1 MATDRDTIRDDADDS
16 VQQTT
21 NAATP
26 GDLPITSVSPA
37 GWWLRAVQVRFRFV
51 LIVLVAAGFV
61 SQWQKVQ
68 SLWERWQWKLS
79 GATPAD
85 AVAGGHEYFCPMD
98 PGVLSSWPA
107 ICPICSMDL
116 VPRRK
121 MEAQLLPEGVVARM
135 QFTPYRI
142 QLAGIQTSV
151 VEPRELN
158 YDFRFT
164 GTLRLLTNADGQHI
178 ENPGLEASLNAV
190 DARFFSQPRTGS
202 LMLREDS
209 GTVVPATAQIT
220 PNVSQ
225 SISMPRSS
233 ASGSLPRLRITPDDA
248 HSIPPGSIVIA
259 TVSIPATELMP
270 STPVPVSAEI
280 QRVVGVNPPS
290 AILAVPESAVIDRGS
305 EKLVFVES
313 MPGMF
318 DGIAVTVGRRCG
330 GFYPVLSGLTS
341 GQRVATAGAFL
352 IDAETRLNPSLAASY
367 FGAGQSAKSAT
378 ADDRQTS
385 TVPKLPSPKK
395 SVPPVRLSPEDQSL
409 ADQQRICPVTE
420 LPLDSMGGP
429 LPVMVAGR
437 KVFICCAGC
446 EARLL
451 GDPEKYLARLA
462 ADP

>member
-1 MATDRDTIRDDADDS
+1 MATDRDAIRDDADVS
-16 VQQTT
+16 AQHTT
-21 NAATP
+21 DAAAP
-26 GDLPITSVSPA
+26 GDSSISSISAT

-61 SQWQKVQ
+61 SQWQMLQ
-68 SLWERWQWKLS
+68 SLWERWQWTLS
-79 GATPAD
+79 GAAPAD
-85 AVAGGHEYFCPMD
+85 ALAGGHEYFCPMD

-142 QLAGIQTSV
+142 QLAGIRTSV

-158 YDFRFT
+158 YEFRFT
-164 GTLRLLTNADGQHI
+164 GTLRSLTDSAGQPL
-178 ENPGLEASLNAV
+178 ETSGFDVGLSAA
-190 DARFFSQPRTGS
+190 DARFFTQPRTAS
-202 LMLREDS
+202 LMPREASDS
-209 GTVVPATAQIT
+209 VVPATAQLAI
-220 PNVSQ
+220 Q
-225 SISMPRSS
+225 DSS
-233 ASGSLPRLRITPDDA
+233 STSTATLPRLQITPDDTSA
-248 HSIPPGSIVIA
+248 FPLGSILIA
-259 TVSIPATELMP
+259 TVSIPAEELMP
-270 STPVPVSAEI
+270 AAPVPETAEL
-280 QRVVGVNPPS
+280 RRAVGVNPPS
-290 AILAVPESAVIDRGS
+290 PLLAVPESAIVDRGS

-318 DGIAVTVGRRCG
+318 DGIAVSVGRRCG
-330 GFYPVLSGLTS
+330 GYYPVLSGLTS

-367 FGAGQSAKSAT
+367 FGAGPTSTSA
-378 ADDRQTS
+378 ADGQTS
-385 TVPKLPSPKK
+385 TASKLPSPNK
-395 SVPPVRLSPEDQSL
+395 SVPTAKLTTEDQSL
-409 ADQQRICPVTE
+409 ADHQRICPVTE

-451 GDPEKYLARLA
+451 ADPEKYLARLA

>member
-1 MATDRDTIRDDADDS
+1 MATDSERIRDDEVHSRPQPLD
-16 VQQTT
+16 
-21 NAATP
+21 AATP
-26 GDLPITSVSPA
+26 GDSSIPA
-37 GWWLRAVQVRFRFV
+37 ISATGWWLRVIQVRFRFV

-61 SQWQKVQ
+61 SQWQKVE

-79 GATPAD
+79 GTTPAD
-85 AVAGGHEYFCPMD
+85 ALAGGHEYFCPMD

-135 QFTPYRI
+135 QFTPFRI

-151 VEPRELN
+151 IEPRELN

-164 GTLRLLTNADGQHI
+164 GTLRSLTDSA
-178 ENPGLEASLNAV
+178 GLPREMSGFEAALSAA
-190 DARFFSQPRTGS
+190 DARFFSHPRTAS
-202 LMLREDS
+202 LMLLEAS
-209 GTVVPATAQIT
+209 GSVVTATAQIT
-220 PNVSQ
+220 PDAPPSLNV
-225 SISMPRSS
+225 PRSS
-233 ASGSLPRLRITPDDA
+233 ASGSLPHLRITPDDA
-248 HSIPPGSIVIA
+248 NSFPPGSIVIA
-259 TVSIPATELMP
+259 TVSISATELIR
-270 STPVPVSAEI
+270 STPVPESAEI
-280 QRVVGVNPPS
+280 QRAMGVHPPG
-290 AILAVPESAVIDRGS
+290 AFLAVPESAVIDRGS

-318 DGIAVTVGRRCG
+318 DGIAVSVGRRCG
-330 GFYPVLSGLTS
+330 GYYPVLSGLKS

-367 FGAGQSAKSAT
+367 FGAGQTDKSVT
-378 ADDRQTS
+378 TGDRQTS
-385 TVPKLPSPKK
+385 TAPQRPSPNK
-395 SVPPVRLSPEDQSL
+395 SSPPARLSPEDQAL
-409 ADQQRICPVTE
+409 ADHQRICPVTE

-437 KVFICCAGC
+437 KIFICCAGC
-446 EARLL
+446 ESRLL
-451 GDPEKYLARLA
+451 GDPDKYLARLA

>member
-1 MATDRDTIRDDADDS
+1 MATDRDPIRSDAALS
-16 VQQTT
+16 AQRSA
-21 NAATP
+21 NAAASEDA
-26 GDLPITSVSPA
+26 GALSVNTA

-68 SLWERWQWKLS
+68 SLWEHLQWKLS

-85 AVAGGHEYFCPMD
+85 AIAGGHEYFCPMD

-142 QLAGIQTSV
+142 QLAGIRTSV
-151 VEPRELN
+151 VETREL
-158 YDFRFT
+158 DHEFRFT
-164 GTLRLLTNADGQHI
+164 GTLRSLMNAAGHKAAIRGFEVGVSAADA
-178 ENPGLEASLNAV
+178 GLF
-190 DARFFSQPRTGS
+190 DQPRTAS
-202 LMLREDS
+202 LTLREDS
-209 GTVVPATAQIT
+209 GIVVPGTAHLAAQD
-220 PNVSQ
+220 SAA
-225 SISMPRSS
+225 SS
-233 ASGSLPRLRITPDDA
+233 PAALPLLEITPDDA
-248 HSIPPGSIVIA
+248 NAFPLGSIVIA
-259 TVSIPATELMP
+259 TVSIPADELMT
-270 STPVPVSAEI
+270 STPVTDASETRLA
-280 QRVVGVNPPS
+280 VGVNPPS
-290 AILAVPESAVIDRGS
+290 PLLAVPESAVIDRGS

-318 DGIAVTVGRRCG
+318 DGIAVRVGRRCG
-330 GFYPVLSGLTS
+330 GYYPVLSGLKS

-367 FGAGQSAKSAT
+367 FGAGQTDKSAAT
-378 ADDRQTS
+378 EDRQTS
-385 TVPKLPSPKK
+385 NSPQLPSPNK
-395 SVPPVRLSPEDQSL
+395 SSPPAKLSPEDQSL
-409 ADQQRICPVTE
+409 ADHQRICPVTE

-451 GDPEKYLARLA
+451 DDPEKYLARLA